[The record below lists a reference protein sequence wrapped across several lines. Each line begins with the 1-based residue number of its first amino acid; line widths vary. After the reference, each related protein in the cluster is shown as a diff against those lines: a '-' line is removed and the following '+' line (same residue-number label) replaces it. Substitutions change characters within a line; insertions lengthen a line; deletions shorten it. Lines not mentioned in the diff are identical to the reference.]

1 MHELSVCLSL
11 MRQVESIA
19 KQHDASIVEQLFI
32 SIGPLSG
39 VEPEL
44 VRKAYPLAAVGTVA
58 ENAELIIKSGDVVV
72 SCSQCGAESSVKPNR
87 LLCASCGDF
96 RTRLVR
102 GDEMILERLELSSRH

>member
-19 KQHDASIVEQLFI
+19 KQHDASSVEQLFI
-32 SIGPLSG
+32 TIGPLSG

-58 ENAELIIKSGDVVV
+58 ENAELFIKSGDVVV
-72 SCSQCGAESSVKPNR
+72 SCSQCGAQSSVKPNQ
-87 LLCASCGDF
+87 LLCTSCGDF
-96 RTRLVR
+96 RTRLLS